1 MEGSHTKEATI
12 LIPERK
18 KKGFLYKVYLT
29 LCKTQTLGF
38 TVLKNQAL
46 FTLSIAA
53 WGEGEKKN
61 QNLHISIISHFHFMF
76 NGASSKN
83 KTKQSN

>member
-18 KKGFLYKVYLT
+18 KGFLYEVYLT
-29 LCKTQTLGF
+29 LSKTQTPGF

-53 WGEGEKKN
+53 WGKGEKKPK
-61 QNLHISIISHFHFMF
+61 SSHFHYFTLPF
-76 NGASSKN
+76 YVQWCQQQK
-83 KTKQSN
+83 

>member
-18 KKGFLYKVYLT
+18 KGFLYKVYLT
-29 LCKTQTLGF
+29 LSKTQTLGF

-53 WGEGEKKN
+53 
-61 QNLHISIISHFHFMF
+61 
-76 NGASSKN
+76 
-83 KTKQSN
+83 